1 MKKLIVFAVI
11 FTLIIS
17 TSLIKNSTKDLDDQI
32 YSLRENILFLENRL
46 NDSKLEFDY
55 LSSSEKLLEYQ
66 KLYFENLLIKKSL
79 QELKTLETNYQQAM
93 QVQKNCENR
102 AIAINAI
109 LADRTEEE

>member
-11 FTLIIS
+11 CTLIVS

-79 QELKTLETNYQQAM
+79 KELKTLEIID
-93 QVQKNCENR
+93 KEL
-102 AIAINAI
+102 IINELKI
-109 LADRTEEE
+109 SGKINEK

>member
-11 FTLIIS
+11 FTLIVS

-66 KLYFENLLIKKSL
+66 KSYFENLLIKKSL
-79 QELKTLETNYQQAM
+79 KELKSIQILDDELIINELKILGKTN
-93 QVQKNCENR
+93 E
-102 AIAINAI
+102 
-109 LADRTEEE
+109 